1 MENSF
6 VTLNLE
12 KYNEIYE
19 KAKMFDKLKEQYGEE
34 LECTLTKLI
43 RSIEEMFNSSCEDES
58 TKDDNNSD
66 YKVGDKVLIKGV
78 IAEIDP
84 NDKQLTYKIETEY
97 CFYCWVNKNEIY
109 KKEDK

>member
-1 MENSF
+1 MENSY
-6 VTLNLE
+6 VTLELK
-12 KYNEIYE
+12 KYNEMY
-19 KAKMFDKLKEQYGEE
+19 DKTKKIDELKERFGDEIE
-34 LECTLTKLI
+34 D
-43 RSIEEMFNSSCEDES
+43 SIIKFCKSIDAMFNSICEDES